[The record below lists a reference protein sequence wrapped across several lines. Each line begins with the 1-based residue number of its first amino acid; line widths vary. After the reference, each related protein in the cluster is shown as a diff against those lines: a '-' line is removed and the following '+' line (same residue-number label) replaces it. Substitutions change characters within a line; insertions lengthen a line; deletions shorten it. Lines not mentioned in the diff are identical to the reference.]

1 MKNKGKLK
9 NNNNKKILNID
20 SKSYRANSSRNAKKY
35 KINNVVNIKKFQLP
49 KDNINSELK
58 DIKKMLQENQNI
70 KEKKEKILIK
80 NANINI
86 AKENLILSLRKEL
99 NFQKLLKTKL
109 LSYKEYADNN
119 SNSYKKNYEDICK
132 YKEQLHLDMSD
143 FIKLV
148 DNYEKLKD
156 EYAKENETIIQ
167 TNENLIKYKNGEQSK
182 LKSTLDKLN
191 YDTQNQKNTI
201 ERLGNTI
208 REYKEKNDEY
218 FTKIENNEAAH
229 DKKYEILLNE
239 FKRLEN
245 EYEYYFDLELKS
257 RKNNLDRMDKNL
269 CAEEEGLAVL
279 RLSDKQVKSQYLK
292 KIINNIQSQI
302 QEIEKLNKRMEEDR
316 EIAKLLGK
324 RGAEKFRERMSE
336 KYKSEI
342 STINTK
348 FNFTVTSL

>member
-9 NNNNKKILNID
+9 NKKNLKID
-20 SKSYRANSSRNAKKY
+20 PKNYRTTSSRMAKKY
-35 KINNVVNIKKFQLP
+35 NINNVINIKKFQLP
-49 KDNINSELK
+49 KDNINTELK
-58 DIKKMLQENQNI
+58 DIKKILKENQNI

-80 NANINI
+80 NANNNI
-86 AKENLILSLRKEL
+86 SKENLILSLRKEL

-109 LSYKEYADNN
+109 LSFKEYADNN

-143 FIKLV
+143 FLKLV
-148 DNYEKLKD
+148 DNYEKLKE
-156 EYAKENETIIQ
+156 EYAKEKEMMIK
-167 TNENLIKYKNGEQSK
+167 TNDNLIRYKNEEQNK
-182 LKSTLDKLN
+182 LKSRLDKLN
-191 YDTQNQKNTI
+191 NDTQNQKDTI
-201 ERLGNTI
+201 ERLRNTM
-208 REYKEKNDEY
+208 REYKEKNKEY
-218 FTKIENNEAAH
+218 FAKLDNNEAEH
-229 DKKYEILLNE
+229 DEKYEMLLNE

-302 QEIEKLNKRMEEDR
+302 HEIEKLNKRMEEDR

-348 FNFTVTSL
+348 FNFTVTSY

>member
-1 MKNKGKLK
+1 MKNKGKIT
-9 NNNNKKILNID
+9 NNNKKNLKTD
-20 SKSYRANSSRNAKKY
+20 PKSYRPNSSRNAKKY
-35 KINNVVNIKKFQLP
+35 NINNVINIKKFQLS
-49 KDNINSELK
+49 KDNINAELK
-58 DIKKMLQENQNI
+58 DIKKILIENQNK

-80 NANINI
+80 NTNISI
-86 AKENLILSLRKEL
+86 SKENLILSLRKEL
-99 NFQKLLKTKL
+99 NFQKLLKIKL

-119 SNSYKKNYEDICK
+119 SNSYKTNYENICK
-132 YKEQLHLDMSD
+132 YKEQLHLDMGD
-143 FIKLV
+143 FLNLV

-156 EYAKENETIIQ
+156 EYSKEKEMIIK
-167 TNENLIKYKNGEQSK
+167 TNDNLIKYKKEEQNK

-191 YDTQNQKNTI
+191 YDTQNQQNTI
-201 ERLGNTI
+201 QRLGNTI
-208 REYKEKNDEY
+208 SEYKEKNDEY
-218 FTKIENNEAAH
+218 FRKLENNEAAH
-229 DKKYEILLNE
+229 DEKYEMLLNE

-257 RKNNLDRMDKNL
+257 RKNNLDRMNKNL

-302 QEIEKLNKRMEEDR
+302 HEIEKLNKRMEEDR

-348 FNFTVTSL
+348 FNFTVTSY